1 MWIVHWPL
9 VLRATWLSWM
19 LELNGPLNVSK
30 LHETGNGHKWLRSSK
45 TSKTQH
51 SCSPDGYSQSQINFF
66 FGLEILDFFFLSQ
79 VFADSSNGR
88 QLTGDLRAEV
98 RKQSWQQSGSLSQWG
113 VMDKVPTVW
122 FRQFILNLPVG
133 SPGNVASGCCWV
145 VFLEPE
151 VVCEGK
157 MGGAGAASSELMTA
171 GSI

>member
-9 VLRATWLSWM
+9 VSRATWLSWM
-19 LELNGPLNVSK
+19 LELNGPLNVSQ
-30 LHETGNGHKWLRSSK
+30 LHEFGNGHKWLWSSK
-45 TSKTQH
+45 ASNTQH

-66 FGLEILDFFFLSQ
+66 LVWKYWIFSLSQ
-79 VFADSSNGR
+79 VFADSSNGS
-88 QLTGDLRAEV
+88 QLTGDWRAAV

-122 FRQFILNLPVG
+122 FRQLILNLSVG

-151 VVCEGK
+151 VVCG
-157 MGGAGAASSELMTA
+157 
-171 GSI
+171 